1 MTPPR
6 KGNGN
11 LATNKKLLLFAAP
24 IALAA
29 VGLGVVSVFKPL
41 AWYRLKEHVGS
52 EVERY
57 RCEFDPVCI
66 TANKEQ
72 ELGKRARVKVGEFI
86 NGLEL
91 STVRPREPIAGRSEN
106 STNDLSPAAVAAL
119 NSASE
124 MAYEA
129 SAIMSRNGKL
139 ARSGDISGACQGGY
153 LASKMT
159 SRLFMILTPHAREIQ
174 LKRPRHAKVILS
186 AAENMTANLSASM
199 NKCKRM
205 GY

>member
-1 MTPPR
+1 MTLPR

-11 LATNKKLLLFAAP
+11 RATKTILLLLAAP
-24 IALAA
+24 FVLAA
-29 VGLGVVSVFKPL
+29 VGLGVVSIFQPL
-41 AWYRLKEHVGS
+41 AWQRLKNHVGS

-66 TANKEQ
+66 TASKEQ
-72 ELGKRARVKVGEFI
+72 ELEKSARVKVGEFMQ
-86 NGLEL
+86 GLEL
-91 STVRPREPIAGRSEN
+91 STVRPREPIAGRRDN

-119 NSASE
+119 ISASE
-124 MAYEA
+124 MSYEA
-129 SAIMSRNGKL
+129 SAIMSRSAKL
-139 ARSGDISGACQGGY
+139 ARSGDISGACRGGY
-153 LASKMT
+153 LASRMT
-159 SRLFMILTPHAREIQ
+159 SRIFAILTPHAREIQ

>member
-1 MTPPR
+1 MTRPR
-6 KGNGN
+6 KDKGNH
-11 LATNKKLLLFAAP
+11 ARRKILLLFVAP

-52 EVERY
+52 EFERY

-66 TANKEQ
+66 TPSKEQ
-72 ELGKRARVKVGEFI
+72 ELEKRARVKVGEFI

-91 STVRPREPIAGRSEN
+91 STVRPREPIAGRREN

-124 MAYEA
+124 MSYEA
-129 SAIMSRNGKL
+129 SAIMSRSAKL
-139 ARSGDISGACQGGY
+139 ARSGDISGACRGGY

-159 SRLFMILTPHAREIQ
+159 SRILVVLTPHAREIQ
-174 LKRPRHAKVILS
+174 LKRPHHAKVILS
-186 AAENMTANLSASM
+186 AAENMTANVSASM

>member
-11 LATNKKLLLFAAP
+11 LATIKILLLFAAP

-29 VGLGVVSVFKPL
+29 VGLGVVSIFKPL

-52 EVERY
+52 EFERY

-66 TANKEQ
+66 TPSKEQ
-72 ELGKRARVKVGEFI
+72 ELEKRARVKVGEFI

-91 STVRPREPIAGRSEN
+91 SIVRPREPIAGRREK

-124 MAYEA
+124 MSYEA
-129 SAIMSRNGKL
+129 SAIMRRSATL
-139 ARSGDISGACQGGY
+139 ARSGDISGACRGGY
-153 LASKMT
+153 LASKMA
-159 SRLFMILTPHAREIQ
+159 SRIFAILTPHAGEIQ
-174 LKRPRHAKVILS
+174 LKRPRQANAILS
-186 AAENMTANLSASM
+186 AAGNATANLSASM
-199 NKCKRM
+199 TICKRK